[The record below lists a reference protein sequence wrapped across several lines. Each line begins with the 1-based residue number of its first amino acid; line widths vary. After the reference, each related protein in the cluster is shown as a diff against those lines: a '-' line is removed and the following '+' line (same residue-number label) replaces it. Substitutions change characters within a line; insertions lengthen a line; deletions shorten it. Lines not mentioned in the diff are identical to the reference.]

1 MSDDRTHARATAQD
15 PTPGHSGQRPPY
27 LAGLWAAELLG
38 LFGRAATDYARS
50 VVHHPGPSHRPGHDD
65 DQDPTAPGQDLDLD
79 ARTEHREEL
88 REKMARFLAQAKRQI
103 GKPPPRGH

>member
-50 VVHHPGPSHRPGHDD
+50 VVRHPGPPYRPGHDD
-65 DQDPTAPGQDLDLD
+65 DQDPVTPGLDLDLD
-79 ARTEHREEL
+79 ARAERGEL
-88 REKMARFLAQAKRQI
+88 REKMAHFLAQARRQI
-103 GKPPPRGH
+103 GKAPPRRH